1 MQVGESKMTV
11 VFQGSTGIVKQ
22 LSEALTAVTEK
33 LREYGVMGKGYCPC
47 CGQTTNGTEDMYL
60 INGVAMQLHSGCFE
74 SVEAG
79 FAENAEAAKTNGSVA
94 TGAVGAIIGAI
105 VGAIPW
111 AIVSFLG
118 WFVGYLGFL
127 ISLASCKGYELL
139 HGKETKL
146 KGIIVLV
153 VSLIAVILA
162 EYVAMLAS
170 LMKEF
175 PGTPLSTC
183 FVTLNAAIRYEPEM
197 QAIVIKDLLMGWL
210 FAVLGI
216 VSVIKQIFTNVKQN
230 NGEIIKL

>member
-1 MQVGESKMTV
+1 MTV

-111 AIVSFLG
+111 AIVSFWDG
-118 WFVGYLGFL
+118 SWD
-127 ISLASCKGYELL
+127 ISDS
-139 HGKETKL
+139 
-146 KGIIVLV
+146 
-153 VSLIAVILA
+153 
-162 EYVAMLAS
+162 
-170 LMKEF
+170 
-175 PGTPLSTC
+175 
-183 FVTLNAAIRYEPEM
+183 
-197 QAIVIKDLLMGWL
+197 
-210 FAVLGI
+210 
-216 VSVIKQIFTNVKQN
+216 
-230 NGEIIKL
+230 